1 MLNLEC
7 KSNGLINAP
16 HPYHS
21 SVATRNISFA
31 ANVPTISHFSSNA
44 NNFEDM
50 DDSDANT
57 GYKLAKFTSKN
68 VTKK

>member
-1 MLNLEC
+1 M
-7 KSNGLINAP
+7 P
-16 HPYHS
+16 H
-21 SVATRNISFA
+21 ATRNISSNMNQMA
-31 ANVPTISHFSSNA
+31 ANMNPTNFSYSNSNSTNNNSNS

-50 DDSDANT
+50 DDLDANT

>member
-1 MLNLEC
+1 M
-7 KSNGLINAP
+7 
-16 HPYHS
+16 
-21 SVATRNISFA
+21 A
-31 ANVPTISHFSSNA
+31 ANMNPTNFSYSNSNSTNNNSNS

-50 DDSDANT
+50 DDLDANT